1 MAANPTAIVTV
12 LNDVAVDPVDPTKVN
27 VTFTYR
33 LLFVPTPT
41 SPALEEQVVLV
52 LLDSF
57 SKNDLRVASQGAMQA
72 SVTAKG
78 ATLASNR
85 IFGVNDLV

>member
-1 MAANPTAIVTV
+1 MAANPTAIVTD
-12 LNDVAVDPVDPTKVN
+12 LNDVTVDPIDPTKVN
-27 VTFTYR
+27 VMFTYR

-41 SPALEEQVVLV
+41 SPPLEEQAVLV
-52 LLDSF
+52 LPDNF
-57 SKNDLRVASQGAMQA
+57 SKNDLRVASENAMQA

-78 ATLASNR
+78 ATLATNR

>member
-1 MAANPTAIVTV
+1 MAANPTAIVTD
-12 LNDVAVDPVDPTKVN
+12 LNDVQVDPVDPTKVN
-27 VTFTYR
+27 VIFTFR

-41 SPALEEQVVLV
+41 SPALEEQATLV
-52 LLDSF
+52 LPDNF
-57 SKNDLRVASQGAMQA
+57 TKNDLRAASQNAMQA

-78 ATLASNR
+78 ATLSSNR